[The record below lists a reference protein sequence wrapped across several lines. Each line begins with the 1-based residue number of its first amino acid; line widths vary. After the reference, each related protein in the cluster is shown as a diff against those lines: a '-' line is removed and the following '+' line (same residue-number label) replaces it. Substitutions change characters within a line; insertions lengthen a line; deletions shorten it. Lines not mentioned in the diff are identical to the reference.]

1 METSPRPI
9 IGLRREIDR
18 IRSEYEEMPGLNLT
32 LRQAP
37 RFWQLEPGKCE
48 SLLELLVRDG
58 FLAHSRSGYVR
69 LR

>member
-1 METSPRPI
+1 METPARPI
-9 IGLRREIDR
+9 TGLRREIDR

-32 LRQAP
+32 LGQAA
-37 RFWQLEPGKCE
+37 RFWQLDRGQCE
-48 SLLELLVRDG
+48 SLLESLVRDG